1 LPERGLGRAGADG
14 ALAAAGAR
22 AGLFVDFAD
31 TDVRAAVLVAFV
43 AGGRLGFLAGF
54 DDRLVRAAALLAT
67 ANLKSKSWCR
77 NRRMRSRWD
86 C

>member
-1 LPERGLGRAGADG
+1 MPERGLGRAGAEG

-31 TDVRAAVLVAFV
+31 TEVRAAVLAAF
-43 AGGRLGFLAGF
+43 ADAGRLGFLAGF
-54 DDRLVRAAALLAT
+54 DDRLVRTADLLAT